1 MEKNVVVVD
10 EYGNRIGLTYPKRA
24 KGLVKKGRAR
34 YADAS
39 TICLACPPNTDLE
52 DIYMK
57 DTINTNAAAEENIS
71 EVHHP
76 AYDIAY
82 IMKQIEAIR
91 QDTGYLYQAIEQ
103 LGTSGNGEKAMAI
116 GEIVTQRDKT
126 NQQLIDF
133 YRRTMLA
140 LIQAQ
145 SQEKEISKAAMAD
158 KLITEIKTS
167 GIPGVQ
173 EKLSQALNHLMTT
186 M

>member
-1 MEKNVVVVD
+1 
-10 EYGNRIGLTYPKRA
+10 
-24 KGLVKKGRAR
+24 
-34 YADAS
+34 
-39 TICLACPPNTDLE
+39 
-52 DIYMK
+52 
-57 DTINTNAAAEENIS
+57 
-71 EVHHP
+71 
-76 AYDIAY
+76 
-82 IMKQIEAIR
+82 
-91 QDTGYLYQAIEQ
+91 
-103 LGTSGNGEKAMAI
+103 MAI

-173 EKLSQALNHLMTT
+173 EKLTEALNHLMTT